1 MLISHNWLKGYYT
14 NPEVVP
20 APEKVAEL
28 FTMRA
33 FEVESMEEKDG
44 DTVYDLKLTADR
56 APYAY
61 ALRYVALEL
70 SLLVPELILSP
81 EVYSLYTADI
91 STENITST
99 VDVSLVDSDVK
110 EDCQMYSLT
119 KIEGVAN
126 GVSPDWIKMGIE
138 ALGQQSRGT
147 VVDLTNFV
155 MFDSGQPLHVFD
167 ADKVEG
173 QIHVSKSLEGEKMTI
188 LGGKE
193 ISLPAG
199 TLVIRDDV
207 SILAIAGVKG
217 GVKAEVDAG
226 TKNIYLESA
235 HFNSVKVR
243 RTARGLNLLN
253 DSSKRFE
260 QNLTAERFLVGQ
272 QTYIHMIKHVFP
284 DARVGELQVSTNIQ
298 ELLDPSTLRKIDV
311 DISSA
316 SIAINKEDSRV
327 PALLREFIE
336 NILPKTGAKV
346 EKKDENAY
354 IVTAPHYR
362 SDLVSQAD
370 VIDEFLRNKGYD
382 FLEYKEPAK
391 HKVEAYQDDMD
402 KLEVVIRDYFIQAGF
417 DEVKLHTLVDNKE
430 QTDAVLLDNALTSE
444 RNSLRGNLSTNMSKA
459 LEQNLKHL
467 DLVSEDRVKFKNYD
481 KVQLFEIG
489 KVFQDTGTDVV
500 EKNHLVFG
508 VAMHKWPKGQNFI
521 STIMDSFSEYTG
533 ITSDSVV
540 NSEDYT
546 RNGIVGNIDIGM
558 NKTRIEIDLDKALY
572 QVKDKLQELISNIS
586 RYESPA
592 KISYKK
598 ASIYPAMSRD
608 IAFFGS
614 NDQVEVAEF
623 IKAQV
628 SKYPLIENH
637 FCFDVFSK
645 EDKTSYAYRFVFQSY
660 EKTLTEEEAGVFVN
674 KIADAVK
681 ERGWTVR

>member
-14 NPEVVP
+14 NPEAVP

-33 FEVESMEEKDG
+33 FEVESMEEKGG
-44 DTVYDLKLTADR
+44 DTIYDLKLTADR

-81 EVYSLYTADI
+81 EVYNLYTADI

-99 VDVSLVDSDVK
+99 IDTSLVDSDVR

-119 KIEGVAN
+119 KIEDVAN
-126 GVSPDWIKMGIE
+126 SISPDWVKMGIE
-138 ALGQQSRGT
+138 ILGQQSRGA

-155 MFDSGQPLHVFD
+155 MFDSGQPLHAFD
-167 ADKVEG
+167 ADKIEG
-173 QIHVSKSLEGEKMTI
+173 QIHVGKSAEGEKITI

-193 ISLPAG
+193 ITLPTG
-199 TLVIRDDV
+199 TLVIRDDKD
-207 SILAIAGVKG
+207 ILAIAGVKG
-217 GVKAEVDAG
+217 GVKAEVDAH

-284 DARVGELQVSTNIQ
+284 DAKVGELQVSTNVQ
-298 ELLDPSTLRKIDV
+298 EFLDSSKLQKIIV
-311 DISSA
+311 DIVSA

-346 EKKDENAY
+346 EKKDDNTY

-370 VIDEFLRNKGYD
+370 VVDEFLRNKGYD

-391 HKVEAYQDDMD
+391 NKVEGLENPMD
-402 KLEVVIRDYFIQAGF
+402 KLEAVVRDYFIRAGF

-430 QTDAVLLDNALTSE
+430 QEKAVLLDNALTSE
-444 RNSLRGNLSTNMSKA
+444 RNALRSELLTNMSKA

-467 DLVSEDRVKFKNYD
+467 DLVSKN

-489 KVFQDTGTDVV
+489 KVFEDVGTDVV

-508 VAMHKWPKGQNFI
+508 VVMNKWPKGQ
-521 STIMDSFSEYTG
+521 DGRSFVSSICGDLLVFLG
-533 ITSDSVV
+533 I
-540 NSEDYT
+540 
-546 RNGIVGNIDIGM
+546 NIDIVKHEIPGI
-558 NKTRIEIDLDKALY
+558 IEINLRSLLEKINKETLTTLFSQIKSY
-572 QVKDKLQELISNIS
+572 Q
-586 RYESPA
+586 SPS
-592 KISYKK
+592 KIKYRK

-608 IAFFGS
+608 MAFFGS
-614 NDQVEVAEF
+614 NDQEEVTEF
-623 IKAQV
+623 VKAQV
-628 SKYPLIENH
+628 EKYPLIENH
-637 FCFDVFSK
+637 FCFDVFTK

-660 EKTLTEEEAGVFVN
+660 EKTLTEEEVSVFMN
-674 KIADAVK
+674 EIAEAVK
-681 ERGWTVR
+681 GKGWTVR

>member
-14 NPEVVP
+14 NKELVP
-20 APEKVAEL
+20 TPDKVAEL

-44 DTVYDLKLTADR
+44 DTIYDIKLTADR

-70 SLLVPELILSP
+70 ALLVPELILSP
-81 EVYSLYTADI
+81 EVYNLYTADI
-91 STENITST
+91 A
-99 VDVSLVDSDVK
+99 VDDIAYTTDTNLVDAEVK
-110 EDCQMYSLT
+110 DDCQMYSLT

-126 GVSPDWIKMGIE
+126 STSPDWVKMGIE
-138 ALGQQSRGT
+138 TLGQQSRGV

-155 MFDSGQPLHVFD
+155 MFDSGQPLHAFD

-173 QIHVSKSLEGEKMTI
+173 QIHVGKSLEAEKITI

-193 ISLPAG
+193 IALPTG
-199 TLVIRDDV
+199 TLVIRDDKD
-207 SILAIAGVKG
+207 ILAIAGVKG
-217 GVKAEVDAG
+217 GVKAEVDAN

-272 QTYIHMIKHVFP
+272 QTFLHMIKYVFP
-284 DARVGELQVSTNIQ
+284 DAKVGELKVSSDIET
-298 ELLDPSTLRKIDV
+298 LLDATKLTKIIV
-311 DISSA
+311 DITSA
-316 SIAINKEDSRV
+316 SVAINKEDDRV

-336 NILPKTGAKV
+336 NILPKTGAKI
-346 EKKDENAY
+346 EKKDENTY

-370 VIDEFLRNKGYD
+370 VVDEFLRNKGYD

-391 HKVEAYQDDMD
+391 HKVEGLENPMD
-402 KLEVVIRDYFIQAGF
+402 KLEAVIRDYFIHAGF

-430 QTDAVLLDNALTSE
+430 QSDAVLLDNALTSE
-444 RNSLRGNLSTNMSKA
+444 RNSLRGNLSTNMSRV

-467 DLVSEDRVKFKNYD
+467 DLVSEDRTVYRDQD
-481 KVQLFEIG
+481 KVKLFEIG
-489 KVFQDTGTDVV
+489 KVFETKGDDVV

-508 VAMHKWPKGQNFI
+508 VAMVKWPKGQSTENFLHDRLI
-521 STIMDSFSEYTG
+521 ELDAELRVDSKEL
-533 ITSDSVV
+533 IKK
-540 NSEDYT
+540 
-546 RNGIVGNIDIGM
+546 
-558 NKTRIEIDLDKALY
+558 NKDCFEIDLDLLMSLIHPKQFEERLGSILRY
-572 QVKDKLQELISNIS
+572 Q
-586 RYESPA
+586 SPA
-592 KISYKK
+592 KINYKK
-598 ASIYPAMSRD
+598 ASVYPAMSRD

-614 NDQVEVAEF
+614 NDQTEVAEF

-628 SKYPLIENH
+628 VKCPLIENH
-637 FCFDVFSK
+637 FCFDIFSK

-660 EKTLTEEEAGVFVN
+660 EKTLTEEGVSVFMN
-674 KIADAVK
+674 EIAEAVK
-681 ERGWTVR
+681 EKGWAVR

>member
-20 APEKVAEL
+20 VPEKVAEL

-44 DTVYDLKLTADR
+44 DTVYDIKLTADR

-81 EVYSLYTADI
+81 EVYNLYKA
-91 STENITST
+91 
-99 VDVSLVDSDVK
+99 DVSTNDIASVVDTVLVDETAK
-110 EDCQMYSLT
+110 ADCQMYSLT
-119 KIEGVAN
+119 KIENVSN
-126 GVSPDWIKMGIE
+126 GTSPDWIKMGIE
-138 ALGQQSRGT
+138 ILGQQSRGT
-147 VVDLTNFV
+147 LVDLTNFV

-173 QIHVSKSLEGEKMTI
+173 QICVSKSLEGEKITI

-193 ISLPAG
+193 ISLPTG
-199 TLVIRDDV
+199 TLVIRDDKD
-207 SILAIAGVKG
+207 ILAIAGVKG
-217 GVKAEVDAG
+217 GIKAEVDAN
-226 TKNIYLESA
+226 TKNVYLESA
-235 HFNSVKVR
+235 HFNSTKVR
-243 RTARGLNLLN
+243 RTARSLNLLN

-284 DARVGELQVSTNIQ
+284 DAKVGELQVSTNIQ
-298 ELLDPSTLRKIDV
+298 ELLDPSKLRKIDV

-316 SIAINKEDSRV
+316 SIAIHKEDPRV
-327 PALLREFIE
+327 PALLRDFIE

-346 EKKDENAY
+346 EKKDDTTY
-354 IVTAPHYR
+354 TVIAPHYR
-362 SDLVSQAD
+362 SDLVAQAD
-370 VIDEFLRNKGYD
+370 VVDEFLRNKGYD
-382 FLEYKEPAK
+382 FLEYAEPTK
-391 HKVEAYQDDMD
+391 LKVEAYQNDMD

-417 DEVKLHTLVDNKE
+417 DEVKLHTLVDKKE
-430 QTDAVLLDNALTSE
+430 QKDAVLLDNALTSE
-444 RNSLRGNLSTNMSKA
+444 RNALRADLSTNMSKA

-489 KVFQDTGTDVV
+489 KVFQDTGTDVI

-508 VAMHKWPKGQNFI
+508 VAMHKWPKGQTSI
-521 STIMDSFSEYTG
+521 SFLKDRIIELDAELRIDSKELIKEFE
-533 ITSDSVV
+533 
-540 NSEDYT
+540 NC
-546 RNGIVGNIDIGM
+546 
-558 NKTRIEIDLDKALY
+558 IEIDLDKLLLLIHEK
-572 QVKDKLQELISNIS
+572 QLEQRLVEVKNYKSPSNI
-586 RYESPA
+586 
-592 KISYKK
+592 KYKK

-614 NDQVEVAEF
+614 NDQTEVADF
-623 IKAQV
+623 IKEQV
-628 SKYPLIENH
+628 SKYALIENY

-660 EKTLTEEEAGVFVN
+660 EKTLTEEEVSVFMN
-674 KIADAVK
+674 EIAEAVK
-681 ERGWTVR
+681 GRGWAVR